1 MAEENQTITID
12 GAHYELGALSEEA
25 RNQIVNLRATDQE
38 IDHLKRQLAI
48 CQTARAAYAKAL
60 HDHLGE
66 TPQATPH

>member
-12 GAHYELGALSEEA
+12 GAHYELGALSEDA

-38 IDHLKRQLAI
+38 IEHLKRQLAI

-60 HDHLGE
+60 RDHLGDAQ
-66 TPQATPH
+66 QATPH